1 MKKLLCVL
9 LFLIFTTSVNLEFLA
24 DSDYQNYQEIDVF
37 DGKLLSQ
44 FTKDEY
50 KTYYKKIQKRRF
62 SGWNIYKVNEDIHV
76 SYKAETLFSYYNDG
90 KTAIDYEYEYE
101 KKKSSNIN
109 ITATGSISVSATGTI
124 KKFKGGLD
132 ASLKV
137 SYEDKSS
144 LNEKEAWKVK
154 MHVDPGT
161 QANLYTYGEGKIS
174 NGVAARY
181 FFWILLDKGG
191 YEVFSVTTQY
201 YRLEK
206 VAI

>member
-1 MKKLLCVL
+1 MKKLLCL
-9 LFLIFTTSVNLEFLA
+9 LLLLVFTTFADLSFIA
-24 DSDYQNYQEIDVF
+24 DSDYQNFQEIEVF

-50 KTYYKKIQKRRF
+50 SEYYKNIKKRRF
-62 SGWNIYKVNEDIHV
+62 NGWNIHKVNENIHV
-76 SYKAETLFSYYNDG
+76 SYKTETLFSYYNDG
-90 KTAIDYEYEYE
+90 KTSIDYEYEYE

-109 ITATGSISVSATGTI
+109 ITSTGSISVSASGTI

-132 ASLKV
+132 TSLKIT
-137 SYEDKSS
+137 YEDKSS
-144 LNEKEAWKVK
+144 LNEKEAWKIK

-174 NGVAARY
+174 NGVASRY

-206 VAI
+206 VSI